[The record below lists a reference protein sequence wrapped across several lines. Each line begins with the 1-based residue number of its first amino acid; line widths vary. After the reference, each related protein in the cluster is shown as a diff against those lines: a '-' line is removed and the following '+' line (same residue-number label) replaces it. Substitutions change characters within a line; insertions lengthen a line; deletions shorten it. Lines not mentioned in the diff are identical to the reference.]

1 MSQLRFIGFVESCET
16 VIIVDDDRWSMER
29 AVDSKKR
36 QIYKIFN
43 LWSTENSL
51 LQLQK
56 ESSLNGTFYVFQR

>member
-16 VIIVDDDRWSMER
+16 VIIVDDDRCSMER